1 MPDAV
6 RGIRLTLGPSGPP
19 AGRPRFALAR
29 RAGPPAPPRGPAVDH
44 NGRMSRLLSDDE
56 VTTQLGDLPGWQRDG
71 DAIVATVEAPD
82 FPAAIRIVDAVAD
95 EAEQM
100 NHHPDIDIRWR
111 TTRWLLSTHDAG
123 GLTQLDIELAHRISA
138 AARAEGATL
147 GG

>member
-1 MPDAV
+1 MWVETQPVLSPPWTGAAPAIGRERHPRRV
-6 RGIRLTLGPSGPP
+6 TPGP
-19 AGRPRFALAR
+19 R
-29 RAGPPAPPRGPAVDH
+29 VDH
-44 NGRMSRLLSDDE
+44 NGGMSRLLTDDE
-56 VTTQLGDLPGWQRDG
+56 VATKLARLTGWTREG

-82 FPAAIRIVDAVAD
+82 FPAAIRIVAAVAD

-111 TTRWLLSTHDAG
+111 TTRWLLTTHDAG

-138 AARAEGATL
+138 AARAEGATV